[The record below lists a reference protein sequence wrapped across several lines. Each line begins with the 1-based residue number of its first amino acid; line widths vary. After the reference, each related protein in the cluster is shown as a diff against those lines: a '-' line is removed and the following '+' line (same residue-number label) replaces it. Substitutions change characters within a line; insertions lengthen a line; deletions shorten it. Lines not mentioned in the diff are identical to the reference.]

1 MVKEEVGS
9 PLKNS
14 KLAGIIN
21 NLFIEKLDEEKL
33 EKLVK
38 IYNKLKNC
46 PNMITPK
53 CNEEIWRGD
62 ILNTSRRSNDIVLQ
76 KIHMHTVKAACA
88 MTDACDKIM
97 KLNLKSD
104 QCREMITPV
113 IDALALL
120 GVVTAEINQ
129 FRREQMKDQL
139 PANMQPLTK
148 NAPSESEWLFDN
160 GLSRRINQLNSMNTA
175 LIKTSIS
182 LYSGKN
188 TRYSLNNQHQGHQH
202 LQPTLQKTCS
212 LPGGALLKE
221 RDG

>member
-1 MVKEEVGS
+1 MIYSIQAEG
-9 PLKNS
+9 PMQ
-14 KLAGIIN
+14 
-21 NLFIEKLDEEKL
+21 
-33 EKLVK
+33 K
-38 IYNKLKNC
+38 IL
-46 PNMITPK
+46 
-53 CNEEIWRGD
+53 
-62 ILNTSRRSNDIVLQ
+62 VLQ
-76 KIHMHTVKAACA
+76 KIQMHTVKAACA

>member
-38 IYNKLKNC
+38 TYNKPENC

-76 KIHMHTVKAACA
+76 KIQMHTVKAAYA
-88 MTDACDKIM
+88 MTDACDKVM
-97 KLNLKSD
+97 EMNLQSD

-113 IDALALL
+113 IDAFALL

-129 FRREQMKDQL
+129 FRRQQMKDRL
-139 PANMQPLTK
+139 LAKMQPLTK
-148 NAPSESEWLFDN
+148 NVPPESEWLFGND
-160 GLSRRINQLNSMNTA
+160 LSKRINQLNSMNTA
-175 LIKTSIS
+175 LINFYQFIQCEKYQI
-182 LYSGKN
+182 LI
-188 TRYSLNNQHQGHQH
+188 
-202 LQPTLQKTCS
+202 
-212 LPGGALLKE
+212 
-221 RDG
+221 

>member
-1 MVKEEVGS
+1 MRRSGEV
-9 PLKNS
+9 
-14 KLAGIIN
+14 
-21 NLFIEKLDEEKL
+21 
-33 EKLVK
+33 
-38 IYNKLKNC
+38 IYS
-46 PNMITPK
+46 
-53 CNEEIWRGD
+53 
-62 ILNTSRRSNDIVLQ
+62 NTSRRYNDIVLQ
-76 KIHMHTVKAACA
+76 KIQMHTVKAACA

-139 PANMQPLTK
+139 PTNMQPLTK